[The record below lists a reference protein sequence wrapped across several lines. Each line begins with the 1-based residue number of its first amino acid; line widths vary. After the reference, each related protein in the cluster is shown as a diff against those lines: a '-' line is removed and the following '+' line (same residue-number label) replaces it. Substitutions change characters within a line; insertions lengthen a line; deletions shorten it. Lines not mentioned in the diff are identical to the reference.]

1 MFEASE
7 RTLLSLRQVL
17 FLLGRSRNNYHCSAA
32 SLASCPLG
40 TFRALRAGLAGF
52 PLGAF
57 IAWGSGGTLCSS
69 RALGSGGTWHCNRCW
84 RNIDHGGF
92 IAGTQAKRCD
102 ERCK

>member
-52 PLGAF
+52 PLGTF
-57 IAWGSGGTLCSS
+57 IARGSSCPLCAS
-69 RALGSGGTWHCNRCW
+69 RALWAGGTWRCSRCW
-84 RNIDHGGF
+84 RNIDYGGF
-92 IAGTQAKRCD
+92 IAGTQAERCD